1 MYTILSLQT
10 DVGTKECTQI
20 DEDGL
25 LVPFCD
31 IHVHCC
37 NASRSLNCDACCNVS
52 YNMNCETGCDMNC
65 VGWREYIS
73 RYGVPVAPLSGRLF
87 LGRENRFYATDSAVR
102 RRR

>member
-1 MYTILSLQT
+1 MYTILPLQA

-25 LVPFCD
+25 SVPFCD

-52 YNMNCETGCDMNC
+52 YKMNCKTGCDMNC

-87 LGRENRFYATDSAVR
+87 LGRENRFYATDSA
-102 RRR
+102 